1 MRLEIRDKRSEIREG
16 SGENR
21 EKLPGRGAKA
31 SQKNGKKQS
40 SAVAEI
46 FGVGV
51 GVAEIVVD
59 ENGGLAGELEALAAL
74 EAGHQVIEPDH
85 IGCGLGEFAAV
96 FFAGAARQFPFL
108 ARNLPAHG
116 KFEFAAAARANE
128 LDLPGFFLF
137 RVKRALVHD

>member
-1 MRLEIRDKRSEIREG
+1 LEKEKGKSEKNTQAEG
-16 SGENR
+16 GNF
-21 EKLPGRGAKA
+21 K
-31 SQKNGKKQS
+31 KNGKKQNL
-40 SAVAEI
+40 AVAEI

-51 GVAEIVVD
+51 GIAEIVVD
-59 ENGGLAGELEALAAL
+59 ENGGLACKLEALAAF
-74 EAGHQVIEPDH
+74 EAGHEVIKPNHERSSF
-85 IGCGLGEFAAV
+85 GKFAAV

-108 ARNLPAHG
+108 ARDFPADG